1 MTKFIKSA
9 LLGSAMLFA
18 ANLASADI
26 IVTDNFSSNKGWTLD
41 TNWQIGSTSV
51 SPTANGNPDPAQDHS
66 ATADNGV
73 LGAKLGSNIGA
84 PDGMHG
90 FYYATSQAYN
100 LANVSKVNVSFYR
113 WLNTDYDPY
122 MTSQVEAFD
131 GSAWH
136 VIFTNCCVGG
146 AGQIFDSAWTQQSYD
161 VSAYADH
168 NAAFRLRFSYD
179 VTDAGV
185 YTTGGWNV
193 DDLSISGQV
202 PEPGSLMLMGLGLAG
217 FVARRK
223 AKAA

>member
-41 TNWQIGSTSV
+41 TNWQIG
-51 SPTANGNPDPAQDHS
+51 G
-66 ATADNGV
+66 
-73 LGAKLGSNIGA
+73 NIGA